1 MNGQYFIDVDRGLVV
16 KKHVGQI
23 SVDDEIEIL
32 NTIVSD
38 PKFRKGMNAVCDFT
52 DANVSWE
59 LADLDK
65 FRAFVR
71 RMSNAWG
78 KCRWAIIFP
87 SGKDAS
93 TAKLFVTLNEAFE
106 ESVSARLFRSMDEAL
121 AWAQAKTASEEPD
134 K

>member
-1 MNGQYFIDVDRGLVV
+1 MVSISLMSIVV
-16 KKHVGQI
+16 WW
-23 SVDDEIEIL
+23 SR
-32 NTIVSD
+32 NTSGRFLSTM
-38 PKFRKGMNAVCDFT
+38 KSR
-52 DANVSWE
+52 S
-59 LADLDK
+59 